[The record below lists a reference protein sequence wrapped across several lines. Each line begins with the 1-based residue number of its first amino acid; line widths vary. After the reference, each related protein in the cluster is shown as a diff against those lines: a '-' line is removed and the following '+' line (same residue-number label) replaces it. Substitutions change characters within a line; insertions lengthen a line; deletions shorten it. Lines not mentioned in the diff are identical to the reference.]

1 LAYDDEASSPR
12 CFRVSTGCFS
22 NAECGGSG
30 VTFCTDKGRIVGE
43 PRVPEVMQKQEL
55 KKLAKTY
62 GKFWCTWQF
71 DRGTISSPHNEFGIK
86 FL

>member
-1 LAYDDEASSPR
+1 VNP
-12 CFRVSTGCFS
+12 G
-22 NAECGGSG
+22 
-30 VTFCTDKGRIVGE
+30 
-43 PRVPEVMQKQEL
+43 VPEVMQKQEL

-71 DRGTISSPHNEFGIK
+71 DHGTISSPHNEFGIK